1 MPNKRATRKDVGAGD
16 KRRRPRAGV
25 AGELRF
31 AAARLADREALLLA
45 QADHLDRQS
54 ELLSAGRQQFGEL
67 FDFAPVA
74 LITSDDA
81 GIIREVNTTA
91 AAFLGGSRLTLLG
104 LPLFR
109 FIAAEDR
116 RAFGRHLARCRRRP
130 GMVTATELHLSPP
143 DRAAPVPV
151 RLVSKRAPY
160 LGPSSSGKQAW
171 WTAIH
176 DLTLQSQLDSEAR
189 RLQQYQQA
197 ARQANE
203 AKDLFIAVLSHELR
217 APLTALL
224 NAATMMAE
232 GTLGA
237 DDQQRIAGLVRRSA
251 NAQARLIEDLMDLTR
266 ITRGK
271 VRLELAPTD
280 VHALVKETLEV
291 FGPEIDAKGLEVAV
305 HLDAD
310 DRVVNGDAGR
320 LRQVFSN
327 LIRNACKFTPS
338 GGQIAVR
345 SWNHQQRLLVEV
357 ADTGM
362 GLEAAQIERLF
373 VPFEQASSGAGGG
386 VGLGLAIVKGIV
398 DLHGGRIGASS
409 PGRDKGSRF
418 VVDLGAVASADLS
431 TRRTMELATIG
442 ERKAP
447 S

>member
-1 MPNKRATRKDVGAGD
+1 
-16 KRRRPRAGV
+16 
-25 AGELRF
+25 
-31 AAARLADREALLLA
+31 
-45 QADHLDRQS
+45 
-54 ELLSAGRQQFGEL
+54 
-67 FDFAPVA
+67 
-74 LITSDDA
+74 
-81 GIIREVNTTA
+81 
-91 AAFLGGSRLTLLG
+91 
-104 LPLFR
+104 
-109 FIAAEDR
+109 
-116 RAFGRHLARCRRRP
+116 
-130 GMVTATELHLSPP
+130 
-143 DRAAPVPV
+143 
-151 RLVSKRAPY
+151 
-160 LGPSSSGKQAW
+160 
-171 WTAIH
+171 
-176 DLTLQSQLDSEAR
+176 
-189 RLQQYQQA
+189 
-197 ARQANE
+197 
-203 AKDLFIAVLSHELR
+203 
-217 APLTALL
+217 
-224 NAATMMAE
+224 MMAE

-291 FGPEIDAKGLEVAV
+291 FGPEIDAKGIEVAV
-305 HLDAD
+305 HLDAE

-431 TRRTMELATIG
+431 TRRTMELPTIG

-447 S
+447 SRSREPARHILLVEDNPDIAESLAIALEAEGYQVARAPTVKAALDADLDEVALVLSDVQLPDGRGPELLRRLRRRRDVPAIALSGYGTHSDVAACLAAGFSAHFSKPFDLQALLRAVRSATEATGMVGSGVLVRTHGHGRA